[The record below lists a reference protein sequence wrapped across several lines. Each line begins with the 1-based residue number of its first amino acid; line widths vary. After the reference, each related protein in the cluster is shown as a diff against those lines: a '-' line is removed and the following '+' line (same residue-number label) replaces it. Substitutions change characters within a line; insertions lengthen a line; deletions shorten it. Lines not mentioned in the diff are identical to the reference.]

1 MARENLEFLICPSVI
16 LPVLPNKFLWSFPL
30 HKCKL
35 PLAKVRW
42 YVAAP
47 TWVFANLLCDTQVT
61 RKTSVFKSRNVPG
74 GSFPILT
81 PMSRP
86 VIKLGFCFQAL
97 PQVPFRGRESL
108 EGRSGAEEREVTSRD
123 WKLTAWPDRTCP
135 GLAQRLA
142 FPPPPPSSPCCSR
155 RPRRPRRP
163 CRPRSPAPLAS
174 APELRPGRPGTL
186 QAEEGVTLT

>member
-1 MARENLEFLICPSVI
+1 MRGGGCFLARENLEFLICPSVI

-30 HKCKL
+30 HMRKL

-47 TWVFANLLCDTQVT
+47 TWVFAKLLCDTQVT
-61 RKTSVFKSRNVPG
+61 RKTCVFKSRKAPG
-74 GSFPILT
+74 SSFPILT

-97 PQVPFRGRESL
+97 PQVPFWGRESH
-108 EGRSGAEEREVTSRD
+108 EGRSGAGEREVTSRH

-135 GLAQRLA
+135 GLAQRPA
-142 FPPPPPSSPCCSR
+142 SPPPHLHHPSTLAAPAA
-155 RPRRPRRP
+155 PTVPAV
-163 CRPRSPAPLAS
+163 PRS
-174 APELRPGRPGTL
+174 
-186 QAEEGVTLT
+186 